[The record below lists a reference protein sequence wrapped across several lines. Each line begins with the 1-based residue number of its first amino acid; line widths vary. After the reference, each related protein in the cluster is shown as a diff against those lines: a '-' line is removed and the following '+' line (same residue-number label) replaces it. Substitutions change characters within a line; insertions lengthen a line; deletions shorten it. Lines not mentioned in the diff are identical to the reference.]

1 MIVKQLPLNL
11 RWAPEYDLSAFFF
24 ADPALRELLK
34 NLLQSQTHQALMLVG
49 PANSGKSY
57 LLRALA
63 AERPHS
69 HVSAHPQEPRPEISN
84 ANAGGALCVD
94 NLDAAAGNAAAE
106 EWLFHDY
113 NRAVDAGVPWL
124 AAAHEAPANLAIA
137 LPDLRSRLMQATLI
151 RLPALNDLETR
162 HRMLRQQAAGM
173 GVALEAD
180 VLTYLETH
188 VTRDLAKLSQWLK
201 RLNDYSLSRGRKIT
215 AAAVRELLKL
225 DGDIT
230 ALSSVSAE
238 SEI

>member
-1 MIVKQLPLNL
+1 MTQLPLNL
-11 RWAPEYDLSAFFF
+11 RWAPEYDFSAFFF
-24 ADPALRELLK
+24 ADAALPELLK
-34 NLLQSQTHQALMLVG
+34 SLLQSQTHQALMLVG

-63 AERPHS
+63 AERSHS
-69 HVSAHPQEPRPEISN
+69 HVSAHPQEPRPEISHAN
-84 ANAGGALCVD
+84 ANIGGALCVD
-94 NLDAAAGNAAAE
+94 NLDSAAGNTAAE

-124 AAAHEAPANLAIA
+124 AAARTAPANLPIK

-151 RLPALNDLETR
+151 RLPALNDPDTR
-162 HRMLRQQAAGM
+162 YRMLRQQAAGM
-173 GVALEAD
+173 GVAFDAD

-225 DGDIT
+225 DG
-230 ALSSVSAE
+230 AC
-238 SEI
+238 

>member
-1 MIVKQLPLNL
+1 MTQLPLNL
-11 RWAPEYDLSAFFF
+11 RWAPEYDFDAFFF
-24 ADPALRELLK
+24 ADAALPTLLRSV
-34 NLLQSQTHQALMLVG
+34 LHSQTHQALMLVG

-63 AERPHS
+63 AERAHS
-69 HVSAHPQEPRPEISN
+69 HVSAHPQDPRPDATVN
-84 ANAGGALCVD
+84 ARGAFCVD

-124 AAAHEAPANLAIA
+124 AAAREAPANLAIA

-151 RLPALNDLETR
+151 RLPTLSDLGIR
-162 HRMLRQQAAGM
+162 HAMLRKQAAGM
-173 GVALEAD
+173 GVALEEG
-180 VLTYLETH
+180 VLNYLETH

-225 DGDIT
+225 DG
-230 ALSSVSAE
+230 AC
-238 SEI
+238 